1 MTYDKYCR
9 DMKKF
14 KKVPMSE
21 IEFNKME
28 GIEQE
33 TIIPPLQIRPKKYA
47 RKIEATMRTYEANN
61 D

>member
-1 MTYDKYCR
+1 MQR
-9 DMKKF
+9 HEKF
-14 KKVPMSE
+14 KKVPMGE

-47 RKIEATMRTYEANN
+47 RKIEATHGNYEATTI
-61 D
+61 